1 MSRYIKQYGVL
12 GFVLTMELVGPSY
25 RSMCGVA
32 FQAAFAGGIMLVAGW
47 GALIKDRQILQ
58 IVYGA
63 HAFLLIGHFWLMD
76 ESPR

>member
-1 MSRYIKQYGVL
+1 MVT
-12 GFVLTMELVGPSY
+12 GFVLTMELVGSSK

-47 GALIKDRQILQ
+47 GSIIKDRQLLQ